1 MKPLLLSRLALVCAS
16 LFTLSLATHAESYR
30 NRDNQNLGD
39 RGEGFYTAPYQLP
52 SVDEITAVLERVHA
66 FVEKASPTR
75 VIDETTGK
83 EITDFTTP
91 IATAIADRGEE
102 DAYNPWQYTMGVTHA
117 AMLYATAVT
126 GDQRYAGF
134 TLRHMQF
141 IHDRLPYFKKQ
152 AAQVKIDPGA
162 EHRGIEVRSE
172 NRTNSFRG
180 AILTESL
187 DDCGAIGAALIKAR
201 LAKIGPDQLAL
212 INHIAEFV
220 ANKQFRLADGSW
232 ARKRPQPVSLWA
244 DDYYMSIPLMAQMT
258 RLTGDQK
265 YIDDAARH
273 FVRAAS
279 RLFNTR
285 TQLYT
290 HGWNE
295 NQPYNPQFYWGRAN
309 GWVAMAAVELL
320 DVLPASHPERPRIL
334 ELFQLHIQALA
345 SLQAPSGM
353 WRNLLDKTDSY
364 EESSCTA
371 MFVYAIAHAINEG
384 WISPACYGS
393 VAQAG
398 WNGLSTHINAQ
409 GHVLDTCVGTTFA
422 SDNVYYYHRPTST
435 DATHGVGPAIMAG
448 AEMIRLLK
456 NEKLTIRKQWRTY
469 HYLPKE

>member
-1 MKPLLLSRLALVCAS
+1 MAPIKSPSYAGIIAAVMILAQPAY
-16 LFTLSLATHAESYR
+16 TENYR
-30 NRDNQNLGD
+30 NRDNRNLGD

-52 SVDEITAVLERVHA
+52 TVDEVTEVIERIHA

-83 EITDFTTP
+83 EITDFSKP
-91 IATAIADRGEE
+91 IATAIADRGE
-102 DAYNPWQYTMGVTHA
+102 DNAYNPWQYTMGVTHA
-117 AMLYATAVT
+117 AMLRATEVT
-126 GDQRYAGF
+126 GDKRYAGF
-134 TLRHMQF
+134 AERHLTF

-152 AAQVKIDPGA
+152 AELVKIDPGH
-162 EHRGIEVRSE
+162 EHRGVEVKAE

-180 AILTESL
+180 AIMPESL
-187 DDCGAIGAALIKAR
+187 DDSGAFGAALVKAR
-201 LAKIGPDQLAL
+201 LAKVGPDLLPLIDQLAD
-212 INHIAEFV
+212 FV

-244 DDYYMSIPLMAQMT
+244 DDYYMSIPFMAQMT
-258 RLTGDQK
+258 KLTGDQK
-265 YIDDAARH
+265 YVNDAARH
-273 FVRAAS
+273 FVRAS
-279 RLFNTR
+279 TRLFNPR
-285 TQLYT
+285 SQLYT

-320 DVLPASHPERPRIL
+320 DVLPANHPDRPRVL

-353 WRNLLDKTDSY
+353 WRNLLDKIDSY

-384 WISPACYGS
+384 WISAASYGS
-393 VAQAG
+393 VVQAG
-398 WNGLSTHINAQ
+398 WNGLTTRINAYGQ
-409 GHVLDTCVGTTFA
+409 VLDTCVGTTFA

-448 AEMIRLLK
+448 TEMIRLLK
-456 NEKLTIRKQWRTY
+456 NDKVTIRQQWRTY
-469 HYLPKE
+469 HYIPME